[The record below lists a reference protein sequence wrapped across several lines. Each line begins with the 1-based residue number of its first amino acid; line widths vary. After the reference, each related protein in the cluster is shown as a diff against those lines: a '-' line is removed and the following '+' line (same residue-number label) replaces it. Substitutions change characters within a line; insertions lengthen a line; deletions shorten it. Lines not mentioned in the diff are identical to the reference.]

1 MAQDALK
8 SDDDGLPDLCL
19 KAYGGSPWSALL
31 VAIHIKAK
39 DIAELARVVG
49 IGPATPSEAGFNA
62 VADAWTIYE
71 DALAHDATF

>member
-1 MAQDALK
+1 MARESLK
-8 SDDDGLPDLCL
+8 SADDGLPDLCL

-49 IGPATPSEAGFNA
+49 IGPATPSQEGFDA
-62 VADAWTIYE
+62 VADAWRIYE
-71 DALAHDATF
+71 DALAHDAEF